1 MRKVITIG
9 RQFGSGGRELGKR
22 ISDELQIAYYD
33 REIVTQIAER
43 AYVSETYVQK
53 VLEHAPDTY
62 VSLHYG
68 RSFYATTDPVVKQN
82 MAIYRSQHDIICELA
97 DKEDCVIVGRCA
109 DFILRKENPL
119 RLFVYADD
127 ESRIK
132 RCRLKAPE
140 GENLSDGKLVREM
153 RRIDR
158 HRSKYYS
165 YYTGQKW
172 GDPLNYDLCV
182 NTTNT
187 SLRDLAKAVAKLFI

>member
-1 MRKVITIG
+1 MRKIITIG

-43 AYVSETYVQK
+43 AYVSEAYVQK

-68 RSFYATTDPVVKQN
+68 RSFYAATDPVVKQN

-109 DFILRKENPL
+109 DFILRKEKPL

-127 ESRIK
+127 ASRIK

-140 GENLSDGKLVREM
+140 GEDLSDRKLVREIH
-153 RRIDR
+153 RIDR

-172 GDPLNYDLCV
+172 GDPLNYDICV
-182 NTTNT
+182 NTTQT
-187 SLRDLAKAVAKLFI
+187 SLKDLAKAVAKLYT